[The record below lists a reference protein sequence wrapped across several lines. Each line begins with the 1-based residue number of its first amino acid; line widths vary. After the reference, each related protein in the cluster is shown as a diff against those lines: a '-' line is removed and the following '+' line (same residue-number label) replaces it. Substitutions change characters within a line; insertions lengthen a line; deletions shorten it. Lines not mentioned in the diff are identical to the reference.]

1 MASSSQDEQALH
13 SFAQPEDKKE
23 EDISSNESNINGDNT
38 KKLLP

>member
-13 SFAQPEDKKE
+13 SFAQPEDKE